1 MAGDNKVQIVISA
14 RDDAS
19 GTIRTIQG
27 TFNSMVTNVTAA
39 TFAFNNIKAA
49 TDTAIA
55 AIRSILD
62 PSLKFDALGDRL
74 DAITGS
80 ATLATE
86 EMKFVTTE
94 AKRLGLELASSV
106 DSYSSFIA
114 STKNS
119 GMEGEKARKIWVGM
133 AEAIAAQK
141 LPAETSSRV
150 MWQLTQMVSKGKVT
164 MEDLNIVAEAL
175 PGTLQA
181 VADSMGITK
190 ERVFELSQRSEL
202 LANDVLPKLGEH
214 FHNAFG
220 KKAEEA
226 AKKGQGAINNFNT
239 EVLLAKKN
247 LGDLILPSVTQG
259 LNVISSNFNTLTAA
273 AEILAGAGMA
283 VVIGRIGN
291 ATVTAAVQQAQ
302 FVKAVV
308 SGNAVMLD
316 SLSVG
321 KAKAQTELL
330 AARSVEA
337 HTIALV
343 EKARAEVIAANAT
356 RDAFAATI
364 LKGQADQGLAVA
376 EAELAIATNATSAA
390 QARYAEATAAATIT
404 SRAAAGAASLM
415 TGAMAMVGGPI
426 GLAVVA
432 LGAMVWSLKSVDKE
446 VEEQARKRKEEQTK
460 AEADARQAVAD
471 TKDREDRIVGIMG
484 SSTDKQIQDLRRRTE
499 EKVAQLDKDREAE
512 DKAANY
518 NYEATQKSA
527 AKYSAAKEKL
537 LRDSAASERKIR
549 NDSVKEEVDDKKEQL
564 KAAEDYYAAIGDMR
578 GKEKAALDSDYQDKL
593 KALHTY
599 YNAEMAR
606 ANETG
611 ADVSG
616 LEEKKQKAI
625 FQLQL
630 MHSVKRGLLGE
641 ADKKRA
647 LDIATSEGNERIAL
661 IRKQIADRVR
671 TETDGEKEIAAIQAD
686 LAQKEYDST
695 VRIFEQISAV
705 YGNDSKEYIEAQRN
719 KEAAF
724 QKLTTAQITQT
735 QKAEEEQRQA
745 IEKSTV
751 DYKLE
756 LDKRMDWLA
765 DSERDGLIT
774 HQQAARDRLEAE
786 VNYARQIAG
795 LRARELAS
803 TTPDTVEYKQA
814 LAEKYAADREYYEKK
829 KALDDGI
836 NAEILG
842 RYQAEA
848 AAADESAK
856 KEQASFRSFAD
867 WFYAQWDAI
876 TQRVTSLGPKM
887 AAAFGNP
894 LKASE
899 DTIEGLRLKME
910 EVAEATR
917 KAAEMSRDYFQFSRL
932 LGEHATKAEKLRYEY
947 YSQKLTLAEL
957 TEQLKKMT
965 YATEDQIRRSTGLV
979 DSMNLIDES
988 DLSNVRSEI
997 DRLTDAMK
1005 EAEEQARDTVDSLRD
1020 ELDQMLGNKEA
1031 VENRDYE
1038 AKRKELEAKMKEAD
1052 AAGNTEIFSEYRTAL
1067 DLLEEIH
1074 ERKLATIREEA
1085 VAAAKAA
1092 EEAHTAELQRI
1103 EEEKKAREEAL
1114 KSGTA
1119 TNPSTAL
1126 GFATDGRLPG
1136 PDSRYDNIWVKARTG
1151 EWFIRNEAARF
1162 WGDSFMA
1169 GVNDPM
1175 SDIGRRIQDHMA
1187 GIIHT
1192 VTAPVFAPKVTFTTG
1207 GPVLSDDRPQK
1218 SGHTF
1223 VINTTE
1229 PVDERFV
1236 RRHIIPVLERYER
1249 RKR

>member
-1 MAGDNKVQIVISA
+1 MAENKVQIIISA
-14 RDDAS
+14 QDQAS
-19 GTIRTIQG
+19 NQIKIIQ
-27 TFNSMVTNVTAA
+27 TAFSDFTTYITAA
-39 TFAFNNIKAA
+39 TFAFNNVKTAM
-49 TDTAIA
+49 DTALA
-55 AIRSILD
+55 A
-62 PSLKFDALGDRL
+62 LKPIIDTTLQFEKIN
-74 DAITGS
+74 AIFTTLTGS
-80 ATLATE
+80 AGGAASELE
-86 EMKFVTTE
+86 FVRGE
-94 AKRLGLELASSV
+94 AQRLGLE
-106 DSYSSFIA
+106 IT
-114 STKNS
+114 STAEAYGKFANAAK
-119 GMEGEKARKIWVGM
+119 GTALQGDQARKIFSG
-133 AEAIAAQK
+133 
-141 LPAETSSRV
+141 
-150 MWQLTQMVSKGKVT
+150 
-164 MEDLNIVAEAL
+164 VAEASRAMGL
-175 PGTLQA
+175 SSEETKGALLALSQMMSKGTVSAEELKGQLGERLA
-181 VADSMGITK
+181 GAFQLAAESMGITT
-190 ERVFELSQRSEL
+190 VELQKQLEAGGL
-202 LANDVLPKLGEH
+202 LANDLLPKLAAKMHEAYGES
-214 FHNAFG
+214 A
-220 KKAEEA
+220 KKAAEGGA
-226 AKKGQGAINNFNT
+226 ASINKFKNAVTESTNELGQ
-239 EVLLAKKN
+239 
-247 LGDLILPSVTQG
+247 LIMPSVSTA
-259 LNVISSNFNTLTAA
+259 LNTIAANFKTITIA
-273 AEILAGAGMA
+273 AEVLAGAGMA
-283 VVIGRIGN
+283 VLFGRMGN
-291 ATVTAAVQQAQ
+291 SAVTAAVQQAQ
-302 FVKAVV
+302 FIKAVV

-316 SLSVG
+316 SLSVD

-364 LKGQADQGLAVA
+364 LKAQADQSLVVA

-390 QARYAEATAAATIT
+390 QARYAEATTAASLS
-404 SRAAAGAASLM
+404 SRAAAGAASLLS
-415 TGAMAMVGGPI
+415 GALAMVGGPI
-426 GLAVVA
+426 GLAVIA
-432 LGAMVWSLKSVDKE
+432 IGAMVWSLKNVDRE
-446 VEEQARKRKEEQTK
+446 VEEQARKRKEEQAK
-460 AEADARQAVAD
+460 ADADARQAVAD
-471 TKDREDRIVGIMG
+471 TKAREDRIVDIMG
-484 SSTDKQIQDLRRRTE
+484 SSTDKQIQNLRRRTE
-499 EKVAQLDKDREAE
+499 EKLAQLAKDREEE

-518 NYEATQKSA
+518 NHGATQKSY
-527 AKYSAAKEKL
+527 AKYATAREKL
-537 LRDSAASERKIR
+537 LRDTAAKERKIR
-549 NDSVKEEVDDKKEQL
+549 DESVKEEIDDKKEQL
-564 KAAEDYYAAIGDMR
+564 KAAEDYYSAIGDMR
-578 GKEKAALDSDYQDKL
+578 QKDKAALDSEYQDKL
-593 KALHTY
+593 KAIHTY
-599 YNAEMAR
+599 YNTEKAR

-616 LEEKKQKAI
+616 LEEQKQKAI

-630 MHSVKRGLLGE
+630 MYSVKRGLLGE

-661 IRKQIADRVR
+661 IQKQIADRVR
-671 TETDGEKEIAAIQAD
+671 TETDGEKEIAAIRAD

-695 VRIFEQISAV
+695 VRIFKEISEV
-705 YGNDSKEYIEAQRN
+705 YGKDSKEYIEAQRN
-719 KEAAF
+719 KEAAL
-724 QKLTTAQITQT
+724 QKLTSAQITQT

-745 IEKSTV
+745 IEKSSI
-751 DYKLE
+751 DYQLE
-756 LDKRMDWLA
+756 LDKRLDWLE

-774 HQQAARDRLEAE
+774 HQQACRDRLEAE
-786 VNYARQIAG
+786 VNYARQIAD

-814 LAEKYAADREYYEKK
+814 LAEKYVADREYYEKK
-829 KALDDGI
+829 KALDDSI

-848 AAADESAK
+848 NAAEDASK

-876 TQRVTSLGPKM
+876 TERVTSLGPKM
-887 AAAFGNP
+887 ASAFGNP
-894 LKASE
+894 IKIAE
-899 DTIEGLRLKME
+899 DTIDGLKIKLE
-910 EVAEATR
+910 EVS
-917 KAAEMSRDYFQFSRL
+917 KAARQASEMSRDYFQFSRL
-932 LGEHATKAEKLRYEY
+932 LGEHATKAEQLRYEY

-957 TEQLKKMT
+957 TEQLKKMA
-965 YATEDQIRRSTGLV
+965 YATDDQIRRSTNLV
-979 DSMNLIDES
+979 DSLHLIDES

-997 DRLTDAMK
+997 DRLTSAMK
-1005 EAEEQARDTVDSLRD
+1005 EAEDQARDTVDSLRD

-1038 AKRKELEAKMKEAD
+1038 AKKKELEAKLKEAD

-1085 VAAAKAA
+1085 EAAAKAA
-1092 EEAHTAELQRI
+1092 EEAHAAELQRI

-1126 GFATDGRLPG
+1126 GFATGGRLPG

-1192 VTAPVFAPKVTFTTG
+1192 VTAPVFAPKVTFATG
-1207 GPVLSDDRPQK
+1207 GPVLSDDRPQN

-1229 PVDERFV
+1229 PVDEKFI
-1236 RRHIIPVLERYER
+1236 RRHVIPVLDRYER

>member
-1 MAGDNKVQIVISA
+1 MAENKVQIIISA
-14 RDDAS
+14 QDQAS
-19 GTIRTIQG
+19 NQIKIIQ
-27 TFNSMVTNVTAA
+27 TAFSDFTTHITAA
-39 TFAFNNIKAA
+39 TFAFNNVKTAM
-49 TDTAIA
+49 DTALA
-55 AIRSILD
+55 A
-62 PSLKFDALGDRL
+62 LKPIIDTTLQFEKIN
-74 DAITGS
+74 AIFTTLTGS
-80 ATLATE
+80 AGGAASELE
-86 EMKFVTTE
+86 FVRGE
-94 AKRLGLELASSV
+94 AQRLGLEITSAAEAYGKFANAAKGTAPQG
-106 DSYSSFIA
+106 DQ
-114 STKNS
+114 
-119 GMEGEKARKIWVGM
+119 ARKIFSG
-133 AEAIAAQK
+133 
-141 LPAETSSRV
+141 
-150 MWQLTQMVSKGKVT
+150 
-164 MEDLNIVAEAL
+164 VAEASRAMGFSSEETEGAL
-175 PGTLQA
+175 LALSQMMSKGTVSAEELKGQLGERLA
-181 VADSMGITK
+181 GAFQLAAESMGMTTA
-190 ERVFELSQRSEL
+190 ELQKQLEAGGL
-202 LANDVLPKLGEH
+202 LANDLLPKLAAKMHETYGES
-214 FHNAFG
+214 A
-220 KKAEEA
+220 KKAAEGGA
-226 AKKGQGAINNFNT
+226 ASINKFKNAVTESTNELGKLIMPSVSTALNTVAANFKT
-239 EVLLAKKN
+239 ITIAAEVLGGAGLAVLFGRMGN
-247 LGDLILPSVTQG
+247 AAV
-259 LNVISSNFNTLTAA
+259 AA
-273 AEILAGAGMA
+273 AL
-283 VVIGRIGN
+283 
-291 ATVTAAVQQAQ
+291 QQAQ
-302 FVKAVV
+302 FIKAVV

-364 LKGQADQGLAVA
+364 LKAQADQALVVA

-390 QARYAEATAAATIT
+390 QARYAEATAAASLS
-404 SRAAAGAASLM
+404 SRAAAGAASLLS
-415 TGAMAMVGGPI
+415 GALAMVGGPI
-426 GLAVVA
+426 GLAVIA
-432 LGAMVWSLKSVDKE
+432 IGAMVWSLKNVDRE
-446 VEEQARKRKEEQTK
+446 VEEQARKRKEEQAK

-471 TKDREDRIVGIMG
+471 TKSREDRIVEIMG

-499 EKVAQLDKDREAE
+499 EKLAQLAKDREEE
-512 DKAANY
+512 DKAANC
-518 NYEATQKSA
+518 NYEATQKSYSKYA
-527 AKYSAAKEKL
+527 AAREKL
-537 LRDSAASERKIR
+537 LRDTAARERKIR
-549 NDSVKEEVDDKKEQL
+549 NESVKEEIDDKKEQL
-564 KAAEDYYAAIGDMR
+564 KAAEDYYSAIGDMR
-578 GKEKAALDSDYQDKL
+578 QKDKAALDSEYQDKL
-593 KALHTY
+593 KAIHTY
-599 YNAEMAR
+599 YNTEKAR

-611 ADVSG
+611 ADISG
-616 LEEKKQKAI
+616 LEEQKQKAI

-630 MHSVKRGLLGE
+630 MYSVKRGLLGE
-641 ADKKRA
+641 EDKKRA

-705 YGNDSKEYIEAQRN
+705 YGKDSKEYIEAQRN

-1114 KSGTA
+1114 NSGTA
-1119 TNPSTAL
+1119 TNPSSAL
-1126 GFATDGRLPG
+1126 GFASGGRIPG

-1192 VTAPVFAPKVTFTTG
+1192 VTAPVFAPKVTFATG

-1223 VINTTE
+1223 VISTTE